1 MVFGCYSLE
10 LKMERCPKA
19 LGRQSYMGT
28 HLNAV
33 VTSSE
38 DEQSPDIQKESAEES
53 EIKEKAKEVKPKAK
67 EVKPKAKEVKPK
79 KKHGKSKK
87 KHGNVGEV
95 TLRVS
100 LPYKP
105 KGEMFA
111 VAETFQGGS
120 RLQVICEDGI
130 RRMGRIPGKLRRR
143 MWVRENDLLIVVP
156 WSFQDS
162 KADVKFRYTPTQT
175 ANLKRRGKI
184 PEILDIY

>member
-1 MVFGCYSLE
+1 M
-10 LKMERCPKA
+10 
-19 LGRQSYMGT
+19 T
-28 HLNAV
+28 
-33 VTSSE
+33 VTKDNEEVKSSDESNVSSE
-38 DEQSPDIQKESAEES
+38 ETPEVNDSPKN
-53 EIKEKAKEVKPKAK
+53 
-67 EVKPKAKEVKPK
+67 K
-79 KKHGKSKK
+79 KI
-87 KHGNVGEV
+87 NTEPTENIRV
-95 TLRVS
+95 T

-120 RLQVICEDGI
+120 RLQLICEDGK

-175 ANLKRRGKI
+175 SNLKRNGKI

>member
-1 MVFGCYSLE
+1 
-10 LKMERCPKA
+10 
-19 LGRQSYMGT
+19 MGT

-38 DEQSPDIQKESAEES
+38 DEQSPDIQKKSAEES
-53 EIKEKAKEVKPKAK
+53 ETKEKAEEVKPKAK
-67 EVKPKAKEVKPK
+67 EVKPNAKKVKP
-79 KKHGKSKK
+79 KK

>member
-1 MVFGCYSLE
+1 M
-10 LKMERCPKA
+10 
-19 LGRQSYMGT
+19 
-28 HLNAV
+28 
-33 VTSSE
+33 TSSE
-38 DEQSPDIQKESAEES
+38 EEQKDGNPEE
-53 EIKEKAKEVKPKAK
+53 EKVEEKIEKKV
-67 EVKPKAKEVKPK
+67 EK
-79 KKHGKSKK
+79 KKSTNKKSKK
-87 KHGNVGEV
+87 NQNQGEEAN
-95 TLRVS
+95 LRVT

-120 RLQVICEDGI
+120 RLQLICEDGE

-175 ANLKRRGKI
+175 SNLKRLGKI

>member
-1 MVFGCYSLE
+1 
-10 LKMERCPKA
+10 
-19 LGRQSYMGT
+19 MGT
-28 HLNAV
+28 HLNVV

-67 EVKPKAKEVKPK
+67 EVKPKAEEVKPKAKEVKPK
-79 KKHGKSKK
+79 AEEVKPKAKKVKPKK

>member
-1 MVFGCYSLE
+1 MTKDNE
-10 LKMERCPKA
+10 
-19 LGRQSYMGT
+19 
-28 HLNAV
+28 
-33 VTSSE
+33 
-38 DEQSPDIQKESAEES
+38 
-53 EIKEKAKEVKPKAK
+53 EVKSSDESNTSNEDIPEVNESPKN
-67 EVKPKAKEVKPK
+67 K
-79 KKHGKSKK
+79 KS
-87 KHGNVGEV
+87 NTEPTENIRV
-95 TLRVS
+95 T

-120 RLQVICEDGI
+120 RLQLICEDGK

-175 ANLKRRGKI
+175 SNLKRNGKI

>member
-1 MVFGCYSLE
+1 
-10 LKMERCPKA
+10 MERCPKA

-33 VTSSE
+33 VTSSK
-38 DEQSPDIQKESAEES
+38 DEQSPDIQKESAKES
-53 EIKEKAKEVKPKAK
+53 ENKEETK

-79 KKHGKSKK
+79 KK
-87 KHGNVGEV
+87 NDNEGEV

>member
-1 MVFGCYSLE
+1 
-10 LKMERCPKA
+10 
-19 LGRQSYMGT
+19 MGT

-38 DEQSPDIQKESAEES
+38 DEQSPDIQKESADRS
-53 EIKEKAKEVKPKAK
+53 EIKEEAK

-79 KKHGKSKK
+79 KKA
-87 KHGNVGEV
+87 NNEGEI

>member
-1 MVFGCYSLE
+1 MTNDSE
-10 LKMERCPKA
+10 E
-19 LGRQSYMGT
+19 T
-28 HLNAV
+28 EAV
-33 VTSSE
+33 E
-38 DEQSPDIQKESAEES
+38 ESTAEE
-53 EIKEKAKEVKPKAK
+53 EKKPDTNKN
-67 EVKPKAKEVKPK
+67 K
-79 KKHGKSKK
+79 KNKK
-87 KHGNVGEV
+87 NKKNIPEPTENIRV
-95 TLRVS
+95 T

-120 RLQVICEDGI
+120 RLQLICEDGK

-175 ANLKRRGKI
+175 SNLKRKGKI

>member
-1 MVFGCYSLE
+1 M
-10 LKMERCPKA
+10 
-19 LGRQSYMGT
+19 
-28 HLNAV
+28 
-33 VTSSE
+33 TSSE
-38 DEQSPDIQKESAEES
+38 ENSEEKASEDEEQSKDEE
-53 EIKEKAKEVKPKAK
+53 KKVEKNK
-67 EVKPKAKEVKPK
+67 
-79 KKHGKSKK
+79 KSKGK
-87 KHGNVGEV
+87 KGQQEQNTEAN
-95 TLRVS
+95 LRVT

-120 RLQVICEDGI
+120 RLQLICEDGE

-175 ANLKRRGKI
+175 SNLKRLGKI

>member
-1 MVFGCYSLE
+1 MNKSWGGNLIIGTLVDRSVTNDNKVTE
-10 LKMERCPKA
+10 TVDDSTLKEENK
-19 LGRQSYMGT
+19 SEKNKKNET
-28 HLNAV
+28 EAV
-33 VTSSE
+33 ENIRVT
-38 DEQSPDIQKESAEES
+38 
-53 EIKEKAKEVKPKAK
+53 
-67 EVKPKAKEVKPK
+67 
-79 KKHGKSKK
+79 
-87 KHGNVGEV
+87 
-95 TLRVS
+95 

-120 RLQVICEDGI
+120 RLQLICEDGK

-175 ANLKRRGKI
+175 SNLKRNGKI

>member
-38 DEQSPDIQKESAEES
+38 DEQSPDIQKKSAEES
-53 EIKEKAKEVKPKAK
+53 ETKEKAEEVKPKAE
-67 EVKPKAKEVKPK
+67 EVKPNAKKVKPK
-79 KKHGKSKK
+79 KKQ
-87 KHGNVGEV
+87 GNVGEV

-175 ANLKRRGKI
+175 VNLKRRGKI

>member
-1 MVFGCYSLE
+1 
-10 LKMERCPKA
+10 
-19 LGRQSYMGT
+19 
-28 HLNAV
+28 
-33 VTSSE
+33 VTASE
-38 DEQSPDIQKESAEES
+38 DEQPQEKSEEDTNSKEDTKSEEKVVKS
-53 EIKEKAKEVKPKAK
+53 EAKKY
-67 EVKPKAKEVKPK
+67 KPK
-79 KKHGKSKK
+79 KGKGKHGKKK
-87 KHGNVGEV
+87 SYQVDETN
-95 TLRVS
+95 LRVT

-120 RLQVICEDGI
+120 RLQLICEDGE

-175 ANLKRRGKI
+175 SNLKRSGKI

>member
-1 MVFGCYSLE
+1 
-10 LKMERCPKA
+10 
-19 LGRQSYMGT
+19 
-28 HLNAV
+28 

-38 DEQSPDIQKESAEES
+38 DEQSQVIQKEPAEES
-53 EIKEKAKEVKPKAK
+53 ETKEDEESETKKESRK
-67 EVKPKAKEVKPK
+67 EKPK
-79 KKHGKSKK
+79 KGRRGKSKKGKSKK
-87 KHGNVGEV
+87 KGAGEGEV
-95 TLRVS
+95 ILRVT

-175 ANLKRRGKI
+175 SNLKRRGKI

>member
-1 MVFGCYSLE
+1 M
-10 LKMERCPKA
+10 
-19 LGRQSYMGT
+19 
-28 HLNAV
+28 
-33 VTSSE
+33 TSSE
-38 DEQSPDIQKESAEES
+38 DEQVQETSKEEEV
-53 EIKEKAKEVKPKAK
+53 KEKKVENK
-67 EVKPKAKEVKPK
+67 KPK
-79 KKHGKSKK
+79 KGQKQVDET
-87 KHGNVGEV
+87 N
-95 TLRVS
+95 LRVT

-120 RLQVICEDGI
+120 RLQLICEDGE

-175 ANLKRRGKI
+175 SNLKRRGKI

>member
-1 MVFGCYSLE
+1 
-10 LKMERCPKA
+10 
-19 LGRQSYMGT
+19 MGT
-28 HLNAV
+28 HLNIT

-38 DEQSPDIQKESAEES
+38 DEQLQDSPEGDDKDDEE
-53 EIKEKAKEVKPKAK
+53 IEKGETKDKAPDEV
-67 EVKPKAKEVKPK
+67 V
-79 KKHGKSKK
+79 
-87 KHGNVGEV
+87 N
-95 TLRVS
+95 LRVT

-105 KGEMFA
+105 KGEMFG
-111 VAETFQGGS
+111 VAENFQGGS
-120 RLQVICEDGI
+120 RLQVICEDGV

>member
-1 MVFGCYSLE
+1 MGSYY
-10 LKMERCPKA
+10 
-19 LGRQSYMGT
+19 GR
-28 HLNAV
+28 L

-38 DEQSPDIQKESAEES
+38 EEQTQEDDNKKSESTEDTSKTTATN
-53 EIKEKAKEVKPKAK
+53 
-67 EVKPKAKEVKPK
+67 K
-79 KKHGKSKK
+79 KKSS
-87 KHGNVGEV
+87 NDNEEANIRV
-95 TLRVS
+95 T

-120 RLQVICEDGI
+120 RLQLICEDGE

-175 ANLKRRGKI
+175 ANLKKLGKI

>member
-1 MVFGCYSLE
+1 MTNDSE
-10 LKMERCPKA
+10 E
-19 LGRQSYMGT
+19 T
-28 HLNAV
+28 EAV
-33 VTSSE
+33 E
-38 DEQSPDIQKESAEES
+38 ESTAEE
-53 EIKEKAKEVKPKAK
+53 EKKPDTNKN
-67 EVKPKAKEVKPK
+67 K
-79 KKHGKSKK
+79 KNKK
-87 KHGNVGEV
+87 NKKNVPEPTENIRV
-95 TLRVS
+95 T

-120 RLQVICEDGI
+120 RLQLICEDGK

-175 ANLKRRGKI
+175 SNLKRKGKI

>member
-1 MVFGCYSLE
+1 
-10 LKMERCPKA
+10 MERCPKA

-53 EIKEKAKEVKPKAK
+53 ENKEETK

-79 KKHGKSKK
+79 KK
-87 KHGNVGEV
+87 NDNEGEV

-111 VAETFQGGS
+111 VAETFQGG
-120 RLQVICEDGI
+120 
-130 RRMGRIPGKLRRR
+130 
-143 MWVRENDLLIVVP
+143 
-156 WSFQDS
+156 
-162 KADVKFRYTPTQT
+162 
-175 ANLKRRGKI
+175 
-184 PEILDIY
+184 

>member
-1 MVFGCYSLE
+1 M
-10 LKMERCPKA
+10 
-19 LGRQSYMGT
+19 
-28 HLNAV
+28 
-33 VTSSE
+33 TSSE
-38 DEQSPDIQKESAEES
+38 ENSEEKTSEDEEQSKDEE
-53 EIKEKAKEVKPKAK
+53 KKVEKNK
-67 EVKPKAKEVKPK
+67 
-79 KKHGKSKK
+79 KSKGK
-87 KHGNVGEV
+87 KGQQEQNTEAN
-95 TLRVS
+95 LRVT

-120 RLQVICEDGI
+120 RLQLICEDGE

-143 MWVRENDLLIVVP
+143 MWARENDLLIVVP

-175 ANLKRRGKI
+175 SNLKRLGKI

>member
-1 MVFGCYSLE
+1 MTKDNEEDKSSDE
-10 LKMERCPKA
+10 
-19 LGRQSYMGT
+19 S
-28 HLNAV
+28 N
-33 VTSSE
+33 TSSE
-38 DEQSPDIQKESAEES
+38 ETPEVNESPKN
-53 EIKEKAKEVKPKAK
+53 
-67 EVKPKAKEVKPK
+67 K
-79 KKHGKSKK
+79 KS
-87 KHGNVGEV
+87 NTEPTENIRV
-95 TLRVS
+95 T

-120 RLQVICEDGI
+120 RLQLICEDGK

-175 ANLKRRGKI
+175 SNLKRNGKI

>member
-1 MVFGCYSLE
+1 MARYYGNLVS
-10 LKMERCPKA
+10 
-19 LGRQSYMGT
+19 
-28 HLNAV
+28 
-33 VTSSE
+33 TSE
-38 DEQSPDIQKESAEES
+38 EEQKQDSDSEES
-53 EIKEKAKEVKPKAK
+53 VENNKETVKTPSKNS
-67 EVKPKAKEVKPK
+67 K
-79 KKHGKSKK
+79 KKNKSKK
-87 KHGNVGEV
+87 GNDSEEKNIRV
-95 TLRVS
+95 T

-120 RLQVICEDGI
+120 RLQLICEDGE

-175 ANLKRRGKI
+175 SNLKRLGKI

>member
-1 MVFGCYSLE
+1 
-10 LKMERCPKA
+10 
-19 LGRQSYMGT
+19 MGT

-38 DEQSPDIQKESAEES
+38 DEQSPDIQKKSAEES
-53 EIKEKAKEVKPKAK
+53 ETKEKAEEVKPKAE
-67 EVKPKAKEVKPK
+67 EVKPNTKKVKPK
-79 KKHGKSKK
+79 KKQ
-87 KHGNVGEV
+87 GNVGEV

>member
-1 MVFGCYSLE
+1 
-10 LKMERCPKA
+10 
-19 LGRQSYMGT
+19 
-28 HLNAV
+28 
-33 VTSSE
+33 VTATK
-38 DEQSPDIQKESAEES
+38 DEPL
-53 EIKEKAKEVKPKAK
+53 KEKSEKKTDSQEEKKSEEKVVKPK
-67 EVKPKAKEVKPK
+67 PK
-79 KKHGKSKK
+79 KMKKGKKGKSGKK
-87 KHGNVGEV
+87 YGNQVDE
-95 TLRVS
+95 TNLRVT

-120 RLQVICEDGI
+120 RLQLICEDGE

-175 ANLKRRGKI
+175 SNLKRSGKI

>member
-28 HLNAV
+28 HLNAA

-53 EIKEKAKEVKPKAK
+53 EIKEEAK

-79 KKHGKSKK
+79 KKAK
-87 KHGNVGEV
+87 NEGEI

-120 RLQVICEDGI
+120 RLQIICEDGI

>member
-1 MVFGCYSLE
+1 MTKDNE
-10 LKMERCPKA
+10 
-19 LGRQSYMGT
+19 
-28 HLNAV
+28 
-33 VTSSE
+33 
-38 DEQSPDIQKESAEES
+38 
-53 EIKEKAKEVKPKAK
+53 EVKSSDESNTSNEEIPEVNEGPKN
-67 EVKPKAKEVKPK
+67 K
-79 KKHGKSKK
+79 KS
-87 KHGNVGEV
+87 NTEPTENIRV
-95 TLRVS
+95 T

-120 RLQVICEDGI
+120 RLQLICEDGK

-175 ANLKRRGKI
+175 SNLKRNGKI

>member
-28 HLNAV
+28 HLNGA

-53 EIKEKAKEVKPKAK
+53 EIKEEAKEVKPKAK
-67 EVKPKAKEVKPK
+67 EVKPKAKGVKPK
-79 KKHGKSKK
+79 KKAGDE
-87 KHGNVGEV
+87 GEI

-120 RLQVICEDGI
+120 RLQIICEDGI

>member
-33 VTSSE
+33 MTSSE
-38 DEQSPDIQKESAEES
+38 DEQSPDIQKESAKES
-53 EIKEKAKEVKPKAK
+53 EIKEKAEEVKPKAK
-67 EVKPKAKEVKPK
+67 EVKPKAKEIKPK
-79 KKHGKSKK
+79 KKNA
-87 KHGNVGEV
+87 NVGEV

>member
-1 MVFGCYSLE
+1 MTV
-10 LKMERCPKA
+10 
-19 LGRQSYMGT
+19 
-28 HLNAV
+28 
-33 VTSSE
+33 SE
-38 DEQSPDIQKESAEES
+38 DEQLQKKSEEDTDSQEETKS
-53 EIKEKAKEVKPKAK
+53 EEKVVKPK
-67 EVKPKAKEVKPK
+67 PK
-79 KKHGKSKK
+79 KGKKSKGKYGK
-87 KHGNVGEV
+87 KHSYQVDETN
-95 TLRVS
+95 LRVT

-120 RLQVICEDGI
+120 RLQLICEDGE

-175 ANLKRRGKI
+175 SNLKRKGKI

>member
-1 MVFGCYSLE
+1 MNKSWGGNLII
-10 LKMERCPKA
+10 
-19 LGRQSYMGT
+19 GT
-28 HLNAV
+28 LV
-33 VTSSE
+33 ETSVTNDKEETETVASSTV
-38 DEQSPDIQKESAEES
+38 DE
-53 EIKEKAKEVKPKAK
+53 EKKTETKN
-67 EVKPKAKEVKPK
+67 K
-79 KKHGKSKK
+79 KNKNKK
-87 KHGNVGEV
+87 NTQEPPENIRV
-95 TLRVS
+95 TL
-100 LPYKP
+100 PYTP

-120 RLQVICEDGI
+120 RLQLICEDGK

-175 ANLKRRGKI
+175 SNLKRKGKI

>member
-1 MVFGCYSLE
+1 MNKSCGGNLIIGSLVE
-10 LKMERCPKA
+10 TTVANDNEEA
-19 LGRQSYMGT
+19 E
-28 HLNAV
+28 AV
-33 VTSSE
+33 DKSTVEEAKKPEKNKNKNKKNKKNTPQPTENIRVT
-38 DEQSPDIQKESAEES
+38 
-53 EIKEKAKEVKPKAK
+53 
-67 EVKPKAKEVKPK
+67 
-79 KKHGKSKK
+79 
-87 KHGNVGEV
+87 
-95 TLRVS
+95 

-120 RLQVICEDGI
+120 RLQLICEDGK

-156 WSFQDS
+156 WSFQDT

-175 ANLKRRGKI
+175 SNLKRKGKI

>member
-1 MVFGCYSLE
+1 
-10 LKMERCPKA
+10 
-19 LGRQSYMGT
+19 MGT

-38 DEQSPDIQKESAEES
+38 DEQSPDIQKKSAEES
-53 EIKEKAKEVKPKAK
+53 ETKEKAEEVKPKAE
-67 EVKPKAKEVKPK
+67 EVKPNAKKVKPK
-79 KKHGKSKK
+79 KKQ
-87 KHGNVGEV
+87 GNVGEV

-120 RLQVICEDGI
+120 RLQVICEDGV

>member
-1 MVFGCYSLE
+1 
-10 LKMERCPKA
+10 
-19 LGRQSYMGT
+19 MGT

-38 DEQSPDIQKESAEES
+38 DEQSPDIQKVSAEES
-53 EIKEKAKEVKPKAK
+53 EIKEEAKEVKPKAK
-67 EVKPKAKEVKPK
+67 KVKPK
-79 KKHGKSKK
+79 KKSK
-87 KHGNVGEV
+87 NEGEV

>member
-1 MVFGCYSLE
+1 MTNDSE
-10 LKMERCPKA
+10 E
-19 LGRQSYMGT
+19 T
-28 HLNAV
+28 EAV
-33 VTSSE
+33 E
-38 DEQSPDIQKESAEES
+38 ESTAEE
-53 EIKEKAKEVKPKAK
+53 EKKTDTSKN
-67 EVKPKAKEVKPK
+67 K
-79 KKHGKSKK
+79 KNKK
-87 KHGNVGEV
+87 NKKNTPEPTENIRV
-95 TLRVS
+95 T

-120 RLQVICEDGI
+120 RLQLICEDGK

-175 ANLKRRGKI
+175 SNLKRKGKI

>member
-1 MVFGCYSLE
+1 
-10 LKMERCPKA
+10 
-19 LGRQSYMGT
+19 MGT

-53 EIKEKAKEVKPKAK
+53 EIKEEAK

-79 KKHGKSKK
+79 KKAK
-87 KHGNVGEV
+87 NEGEI

>member
-1 MVFGCYSLE
+1 M
-10 LKMERCPKA
+10 
-19 LGRQSYMGT
+19 
-28 HLNAV
+28 
-33 VTSSE
+33 TSSE
-38 DEQSPDIQKESAEES
+38 DEQVQETSEE
-53 EIKEKAKEVKPKAK
+53 EEVKEEKVENK
-67 EVKPKAKEVKPK
+67 KPK
-79 KKHGKSKK
+79 KGQ
-87 KHGNVGEV
+87 NQENEEN
-95 TLRVS
+95 LRVT

-120 RLQVICEDGI
+120 RLQLICEDGE

-175 ANLKRRGKI
+175 SNLKRRGKI